1 MRAKS
6 TTEVQQFVERQ
17 PEGAPFSPTELLL
30 YGTRASIDR
39 ALSRLTKD
47 GVIERVA
54 RGIYVKP
61 KRSRIVG
68 KVLPSPVAVARTYA
82 RARGIPVTTP
92 GAQVLADYGLST
104 QTPVTPVL
112 SAGVSGKKTLKI
124 GNRQVTLRHAPR
136 YVLRQAGTPA
146 GDALAALHH
155 LSRHRPDE
163 GHAVLAQLD
172 VATFD
177 RLLELRPTLPGWL
190 ADLITTHARGAVY
203 PGSVRP

>member
-1 MRAKS
+1 MRVQS
-6 TTEVQQFVERQ
+6 TTEVRRFVERQ
-17 PEGAPFSPTELLL
+17 PEGEPFSPTELLL
-30 YGTRASIDR
+30 YGTRASIDQV
-39 ALSRLTKD
+39 LSRLTRD

-54 RGIYVKP
+54 RGVYVKP

-68 KVLPSPVAVARTYA
+68 KVPPNPLAVARTYA

-92 GAQVLADYGLST
+92 GAQVLAEYGLST

-124 GNRQVTLRHAPR
+124 GHRQVTLRHAPR
-136 YVLRQAGTPA
+136 YVLRQADTPA

-155 LSRHRPDE
+155 LGRRRADE
-163 GHAVLAQLD
+163 GHAVLERLNA
-172 VATFD
+172 ATFE

-190 ADLITTHARGAVY
+190 ADLITTHARGTSH
-203 PGSVRP
+203 PGRTRP